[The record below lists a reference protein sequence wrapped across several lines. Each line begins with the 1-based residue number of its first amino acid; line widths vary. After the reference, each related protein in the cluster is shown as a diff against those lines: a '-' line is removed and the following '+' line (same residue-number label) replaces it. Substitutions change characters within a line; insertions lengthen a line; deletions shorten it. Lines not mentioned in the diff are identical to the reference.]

1 MPEGQED
8 ISKLALCLDGSFRK
22 EGWVTCA
29 LQHCVGKQTSVQ

>member
-22 EGWVTCA
+22 EGGVMCT
-29 LQHCVGKQTSVQ
+29 L